1 MKVRYT
7 AERVP
12 FALPFDTNL
21 VLQLLGLS
29 GLNSYVR
36 HNSSPRQAMMSKQIG
51 QMQVVTSPDIRRIQS
66 GIDREFGRYTH
77 QIKFDTDSIVLKTIS
92 KYPSQMRMQNIK
104 SNSLVTVIYED
115 LEDNKAT
122 VGVKNIPTFHSLHQ
136 HFGFDYKKSNN
147 FSSYIRDGGKIPA
160 GTIIANSPNI
170 DDDGN
175 YRFGVSAKVA
185 FTSSPS
191 GIEDGIKVSE
201 EFLEK
206 LKITLYD
213 TRTIQF
219 GTKKLPLNIHGDDS
233 NFKIIPDVGEYIGEN
248 GVLAVLRDFDVNLAP
263 CDLSVEAMQTPNTF
277 DEYIYAYPGA
287 EIVDVKI
294 IHNKTKN
301 SIMLTNMEEQL
312 EKYLFAQTRY
322 NEELIKFYK
331 RLMKESSGRV
341 NISHE
346 LHKMISDAMAMVDD
360 KHDFKFNEKNNKLDN
375 WALTVTFKYQLKADI
390 GFKLTDLSGGKG
402 VICSVVPREQML
414 TDADGN
420 VADIEMDADSVIKR
434 MNLAKLYEQYV
445 NASGAAVTKRI
456 CEMVVNKTTAEYA
469 EAWDYLL
476 GFYKLVSPRMYEL
489 IGESKIDPVN
499 HINSVM
505 QSGIYLWVPTDNP
518 IDHLDMVRLLQIH
531 YPPCYGPCTYIG
543 QTGKKI
549 TTKSPILI
557 GEVHF
562 ILLDKIAN
570 TFSSVSSARL
580 QHYGLPA
587 KPTKR
592 NKYSDPTR
600 TSPIRT
606 AGESEVRLFVNVA
619 GGHATADL
627 LDRSSNP
634 LVHQQIVRGI
644 LTTPEPTNVYNYVD
658 RNVYPIGQGSILN
671 LTNHILQCG
680 GVQFDKGDISDD
692 VKYNRY

>member
-1 MKVRYT
+1 MHVNYKT
-7 AERVP
+7 DSVP
-12 FALPFDTNL
+12 YAAPIETNL
-21 VLQLLGLS
+21 VLQLLGLA
-29 GLNSYVR
+29 GLNSFVR

-51 QMQVVTSPDIRRIQS
+51 QMQVVSHPDVRRIQS

-77 QIKFDTDSIVLKTIS
+77 QIRFDSDSIVLKTIS
-92 KYPSQMRMQNIK
+92 KYPNQMRMQNIK
-104 SNSLVTVIYED
+104 SNSLVTVIYEN
-115 LEDNKAT
+115 LEDDRAL
-122 VGVKNIPTFHSLHQ
+122 VDVKNIPTFHSLHQ
-136 HFGFDYKKSNN
+136 QFGFDYKLSDN
-147 FSSYIRDGGKIPA
+147 FSTYIRDGGKIPG
-160 GTIIANSPNI
+160 GTIIANSPNV
-170 DDDGN
+170 DKDGN

-206 LKITLYD
+206 LKIHVYD

-219 GTKKLPLNIHGDDS
+219 GTKKLPLNIHGNDT
-233 NFKIIPDVGEYIGEN
+233 NFKIIPDVGECIGDN

-263 CDLSVEAMQTPNTF
+263 CDLTVEAMQSPNTF
-277 DEYIYAYPGA
+277 DEYIYAHPGA
-287 EIVDVKI
+287 EIVDIKI
-294 IHNKTKN
+294 VHNKTKN

-312 EKYLFAQTRY
+312 EKYLFAQNRY
-322 NEELIKFYK
+322 NEELVKFYK
-331 RLMKESSGRV
+331 KIMKESNGRA

-346 LHKMISDAMAMVDD
+346 LHKMISDAMAMIDD

-375 WALTVTFKYQLKADI
+375 WALTVTFKYQLKADV

-402 VICSVVPREQML
+402 VICTVVPKEQML
-414 TDADGN
+414 MDADGN
-420 VADIEMDADSVIKR
+420 IADIEMDADSVIKR
-434 MNLAKLYEQYV
+434 MNLAKLFEQYV
-445 NASGAAVTKRI
+445 NAAGAATTKRI
-456 CEMVVNKTTAEYA
+456 REMVINKTEDEYLK
-469 EAWDYLL
+469 AWDYIL
-476 GFYKLVSPRMYEL
+476 GFYKLVSPKMYEL
-489 IGESKIDPVN
+489 IGEAKIDPIT
-499 HINSVM
+499 HINNVM
-505 QSGIYLWVPTDNP
+505 ENGIYLWIPTDNP

-531 YPPCYGPCTYIG
+531 YPPCYGPCTYTG

-549 TTKSPILI
+549 TTKNPILI

-570 TFSSVSSARL
+570 SFSSVSSARL

-600 TSPIRT
+600 TSPIRS

-619 GGHATADL
+619 GGNATADL

-644 LTTPEPTNVYNYVD
+644 LNAPEPTNIYNYVD
-658 RNVYPIGQGSILN
+658 RSVYPIGQGSILN